1 MLVISPQELADRL
14 GDPQV
19 AIVDCRFAL
28 ADPARG
34 EREYREAHIPG
45 AYYLNLDR
53 DLSAPVGKHGGR
65 HPLPDP
71 VTFATQLEAM
81 GIDFGQTTVVA
92 YDDSKMAF
100 AARLR
105 WFLGYLGHDRAVIL
119 DGGWQGWRSQNYP
132 VTDGIPPTKSGN
144 FSPQI
149 RRDRIVD
156 LETVKV
162 RKDLPQTLLID
173 SRDRDRYLGKREPID
188 PIAGHIPGAVNLP
201 WQNVC
206 TAEGHLRHQNEQE
219 QRWASLPPAD
229 ELILY
234 CGSGVTACVN
244 LLSLEMMGI
253 HSAKLYVG
261 GWSDWCS
268 YQIDEPRTIIA
279 E

>member
-1 MLVISPQELADRL
+1 MPVVSAQWLVDRL
-14 GDPQV
+14 EDRQI
-19 AIVDCRFAL
+19 AIVDCRFSL

-53 DLSAPVGKHGGR
+53 DLSAPVGRHGGR

-71 VTFATQLEAM
+71 KTFSRKLEAM
-81 GIDFGQTTVVA
+81 GIDFDRTTVVA

-100 AARLR
+100 AGRLR
-105 WFLGYLGHDRAVIL
+105 WFLGYLGHDRALVL
-119 DGGWQGWRSQNYP
+119 DGGWHGWRSRNYP
-132 VTDGIPPTKSGN
+132 VTEAIPPAKSGS

-149 RRDRIVD
+149 RGERIVD
-156 LETVKV
+156 IETVKA

-173 SRDRDRYLGKREPID
+173 SRDRDRYLGEREPID
-188 PIAGHIPGAVNLP
+188 PIAGHIPNAVNFP
-201 WQNVC
+201 WQEACNS
-206 TAEGHLRHQNEQE
+206 EGYVKPQNEQKR
-219 QRWASLPPAD
+219 RWENLPATD

-244 LLSLEMMGI
+244 LLSLEMAGI
-253 HSAKLYVG
+253 DSAKLYVG

-268 YQIDEPRTIIA
+268 YQVNKG
-279 E
+279 

>member
-1 MLVISPQELADRL
+1 MQVISAQWLADRL
-14 GDPQV
+14 EDSQI
-19 AIVDCRFAL
+19 AIVDCRFSL
-28 ADPARG
+28 ADPAQG

-71 VTFATQLEAM
+71 ATFAAKLEAM
-81 GIDFGQTTVVA
+81 GIDFDRTTVVA

-100 AARLR
+100 AARLC

-119 DGGWQGWRSQNYP
+119 DGGWRGWVRQNYP
-132 VTDGIPPTKSGN
+132 VTAEIPPIKSGN

-149 RRDRIVD
+149 QSDRIVD
-156 LETVKV
+156 IETVKA

-173 SRDRDRYLGKREPID
+173 SRDRDRYLGEREPID

-201 WQNVC
+201 WPDVC
-206 TAEGHLRHQNEQE
+206 NAEGYIQPQDEQQ
-219 QRWASLPPAD
+219 QRWENLPTAD

-244 LLSLEMMGI
+244 LLSLEMTGT
-253 HSAKLYVG
+253 HRAKLYVG

-268 YQIDEPRTIIA
+268 YQVQE
-279 E
+279 

>member
-1 MLVISPQELADRL
+1 MQVVSAQWLADRL
-14 GDPQV
+14 EDPQI
-19 AIVDCRFAL
+19 AIVDCRFSL

-53 DLSAPVGKHGGR
+53 DLSAPVGQHGGR

-71 VTFATQLEAM
+71 AVFARKLEAM
-81 GIDFGQTTVVA
+81 GVDFDRVTVVA

-105 WFLGYLGHDRAVIL
+105 WFLGYLGHDLALIL
-119 DGGWQGWRSQNYP
+119 DGGWQGWLSGGYP
-132 VTDGIPPTKSGN
+132 VTEAVSPAKSAS

-149 RRDRIVD
+149 REGRIVD
-156 LETVKV
+156 IETVRG
-162 RKDLPQTLLID
+162 RKDLPQTHLID
-173 SRDRDRYLGKREPID
+173 SRDRDRYLGEREPID
-188 PIAGHIPGAVNLP
+188 PIAGHIPGAVNFP
-201 WQNVC
+201 WQEVC
-206 TAEGHLRHQNEQE
+206 NAEGYVKSPEEQARRWE
-219 QRWASLPPAD
+219 QLPATD

-244 LLSLEMMGI
+244 LLSLEMAGI
-253 HSAKLYVG
+253 DAAKLYVG

-268 YQIDEPRTIIA
+268 YQVGEG
-279 E
+279 